1 MELRYTLEILT
12 KDIQDIE
19 KLVGNLQN
27 SAGAS
32 SIEMDLALSK
42 LRNVY
47 EVLTMIKA
55 DRLQEMA
62 SQQDTSTAEQDTQ
75 QDTSTAEKEAQQQKA
90 DAVHEPVQASGPEKK
105 KESVIL
111 AEKFSAESRVNENLG
126 GQRIAG
132 KETRLVGQPI
142 DSIHKN
148 IGINDRFLIIRELF
162 EGNADEFMEL
172 IQQLDEAGNYLK
184 ANELLKKRFPESG
197 EHEGIEI
204 LEGLIKRRFT
214 PV

>member
-1 MELRYTLEILT
+1 MELRHTLEILT

-27 SAGAS
+27 SDRAS
-32 SIEMDLALSK
+32 SIELDLALSK

-55 DRLQEMA
+55 DRLQEMVP
-62 SQQDTSTAEQDTQ
+62 QDTAAAEQEVP
-75 QDTSTAEKEAQQQKA
+75 QDTIAAEQVVPQDTATA
-90 DAVHEPVQASGPEKK
+90 DHETMQAGGQDKK
-105 KESVIL
+105 KEKVII
-111 AEKFSAESRVNENLG
+111 AEKFSAESSVNENLG
-126 GQRIAG
+126 GQRTTG
-132 KETRLVGQPI
+132 KETRLMGQPI

-162 EGNADEFMEL
+162 EGNADGFREL

-184 ANELLKKRFPESG
+184 ANELLKQRFPESG

-214 PV
+214 AV